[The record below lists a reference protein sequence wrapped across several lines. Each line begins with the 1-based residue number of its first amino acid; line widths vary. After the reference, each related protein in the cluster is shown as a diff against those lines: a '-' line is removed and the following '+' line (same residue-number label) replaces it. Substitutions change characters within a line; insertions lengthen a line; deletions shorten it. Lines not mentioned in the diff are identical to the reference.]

1 MPGAGLGRRSACE
14 AGFPPLGFGL
24 PRATA
29 TCPVA
34 DPIVKT
40 LLLWLYQIYAWLL
53 FIPFVC
59 LWSLFCGW
67 LAIGVAWIAGARVAS
82 TRVGI
87 LWARPIG
94 WLTPMRLTVEGAEHV
109 DPDETYVLVCNH
121 ASLYDIIVLYGW
133 LPLDLRW
140 VMKQEVRKL
149 PALGLA
155 AETVGHI
162 SVDRSNPEAAK
173 RSINDALSRI
183 GDGTGMLF
191 FSEGTRSRDG
201 RLLPFKTGAFRVAQD
216 QQLPVLPVTLV
227 GTRDILPAHSL
238 RLAPGRVRLT
248 IHPPI
253 RPEGKPMRDLLE
265 QTRASIA
272 SVLPAEQGIA

>member
-1 MPGAGLGRRSACE
+1 
-14 AGFPPLGFGL
+14 
-24 PRATA
+24 
-29 TCPVA
+29 VA
-34 DPIVKT
+34 DSNVKT

-59 LWSLFCGW
+59 LWSLICGW
-67 LAIGVAWIAGARVAS
+67 LAIGVAWIAGPRAAS

-94 WLTPMRLTVEGAEHV
+94 WLTPMRLTVEGSEHI
-109 DPDETYVLVCNH
+109 DPQETYVLACNH

-140 VMKQEVRKL
+140 VMKKEVRKL

-162 SVDRSNPEAAK
+162 AVDRGDPEAAK
-173 RSINDALSRI
+173 RSINEALSRI
-183 GDGTGMLF
+183 GDGTGILF
-191 FSEGTRSRDG
+191 FPEGTRSRDG

-227 GTRDILPAHSL
+227 GTREILPAGSL
-238 RLAPGRVRLT
+238 RPAPGRVRLT
-248 IHPPI
+248 IHPPV
-253 RPEGKPMRDLLE
+253 RPEGKHMRDLLE
-265 QTRASIA
+265 ETRASIA
-272 SVLPAEQGIA
+272 STLPAERNSGQPGIA